1 MHMRCVLWPAVPGD
15 GRTFD
20 SFDVTEGMELPAT
33 GGCAVL
39 TRELVAQAASL
50 RQALC
55 YSAADA
61 AAAAADGDDDG
72 VGDACISS
80 DGRLPP
86 ALLLSSLRRSCRAR
100 TCVPGKVC
108 QRQACSALSHLQYSA
123 VGRSAAQHL
132 RAASS

>member
-1 MHMRCVLWPAVPGD
+1 MRCVLWPVVPGD

-20 SFDVTEGMELPAT
+20 LFDVTEGMVLSAT
-33 GGCAVL
+33 GGRAVL
-39 TRELVAQAASL
+39 TRELVAQAATL

-55 YSAADA
+55 YSAADAAA

-100 TCVPGKVC
+100 TCVPGKVF
-108 QRQACSALSHLQYSA
+108 QRQAYPAL
-123 VGRSAAQHL
+123 
-132 RAASS
+132 